1 MPSSSARRT
10 WVILG
15 FAKDAGPL
23 TPPAVSVFTFR
34 EFVCIAAWLLCLRA
48 VELQTTFV
56 RKRHK

>member
-10 WVILG
+10 WVILSP
-15 FAKDAGPL
+15 K
-23 TPPAVSVFTFR
+23 TPDRCPQPAVSVFTFR
-34 EFVCIAAWLLCLRA
+34 EFVCIATWLLCLRA